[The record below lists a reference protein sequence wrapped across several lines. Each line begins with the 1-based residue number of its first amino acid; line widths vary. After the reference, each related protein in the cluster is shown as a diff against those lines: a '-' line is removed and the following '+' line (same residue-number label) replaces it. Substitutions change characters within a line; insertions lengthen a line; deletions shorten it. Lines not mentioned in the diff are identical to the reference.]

1 MTARNII
8 ARDIHARMVDDE
20 RFGYDWDERWGNR
33 SERWTVDGISF
44 DIKVGD
50 YDCSSSS
57 ITAWKKALTGTDY
70 ADALD
75 GATYTGNIRSVF
87 TRSGLF
93 DWKPMSFTAQPGD
106 LYLAEGH
113 HVAMCQTVTPDI
125 LSEFSSNE
133 HGGVYGGK
141 RGDQTGWESHKRS
154 FYNYPW
160 DGILHYNGKADKE
173 DDVSARDVWEYPV
186 GRDATPGKQNMPA
199 WMTLSWTNHDTAKMY
214 ELFAKGYN
222 GPKNTPQSGWNL
234 ADRICMLD
242 KYCTDLSK
250 QVPEIEKKVEALD
263 KKLDEI
269 IRALG

>member
-33 SERWTVDGISF
+33 SERWTVDGLSF

-75 GATYTGNIRSVF
+75 EATYTGNIRSVF

-93 DWKPMSFTAQPGD
+93 DWKPMSYTAQPGD

-133 HGGVYGGK
+133 HGGCYGGD
-141 RGDQTGWESHKRS
+141 RGDQTGWESHKRG
-154 FYNYPW
+154 FYSYPW
-160 DGILHYNGKADKE
+160 DGILHYNGKADE
-173 DDVSARDVWEYPV
+173 E
-186 GRDATPGKQNMPA
+186 G
-199 WMTLSWTNHDTAKMY
+199 LSVNASEIIEQW
-214 ELFAKGYN
+214 YN
-222 GPKNTPQSGWNL
+222 GIDGNSGLLSNVYDTNRRVTALETKIDEL
-234 ADRICMLD
+234 ANSTWAFDNEGQPPSGAD
-242 KYCTDLSK
+242 NAWKKFTDLKGDVDSLSSK
-250 QVPEIEKKVEALD
+250 VDELD

-269 IRALG
+269 LRALG

>member
-1 MTARNII
+1 
-8 ARDIHARMVDDE
+8 MVDDE

-33 SERWTVDGISF
+33 SERWTVDGLSF

-70 ADALD
+70 SDALD

-113 HVAMCQTVTPDI
+113 HVAMCQTTDPDI

-133 HGGVYGGK
+133 HGGCYGGD

-154 FYNYPW
+154 FYDYPW
-160 DGILHYNGKADKE
+160 DGILHYNGKAEE
-173 DDVSARDVWEYPV
+173 DDVRPADVWEYSYKNS
-186 GRDATPGKQNMPA
+186 APGGNTYNTLLDIHKLSKGQRPADVWEYNYKGGAPGGNM
-199 WMTLSWTNHDTAKMY
+199 
-214 ELFAKGYN
+214 YN
-222 GPKNTPQSGWNL
+222 
-234 ADRICMLD
+234 CMLQMHQ
-242 KYCTDLSK
+242 KLTDN
-250 QVPEIEKKVEALD
+250 EKKVAALD
-263 KKLDEI
+263 KKLDAI
-269 IRALG
+269 LKALG